1 MEPDR
6 MTAFVSYEPDF
17 ILKGREPIRLPA
29 TSLLTA
35 RNSI

>member
-17 ILKGREPIRLPA
+17 VLKGRELIRLP
-29 TSLLTA
+29 TISLLTA